1 MVEGQF
7 KTPAGHP
14 VTFAYREG
22 TNDWNTL
29 NASLNED
36 EYSLPRDLSGVALDI
51 GGYLGSVGIALAL
64 DNPAL
69 RVVIIEPV
77 PDNIILIGRNLEL
90 NGLTGRFNA
99 RVHLIGGAVG
109 RDGEEVRVR
118 YGFQGSESVEHHA
131 FVGNSTLAGDATY
144 QETSY
149 PAIGLRRLVNDWGPI
164 AYMKLDT
171 EGAEWAFLN
180 GPGLAYVQ
188 TIVGEAHAVDGHRG
202 LDIVALLE
210 PTHHVTT
217 YGDTDGTCEFRAVL
231 R

>member
-14 VTFAYREG
+14 CTFAYREG

-36 EYSLPRDLSGVALDI
+36 EYSLPHDLSGVALDI

-77 PDNIILIGRNLEL
+77 PDNIILIGRNIAL
-90 NGLTGRFNA
+90 NDVGG
-99 RVHLIGGAVG
+99 RVHLVGGAVG
-109 RDGEEVRVR
+109 DGAFVDIGYR
-118 YGFQGSESVEHHA
+118 YQGSDVLEHHA
-131 FVGNSTLAGDATY
+131 FVGNSSLADGLDVPHETVRYHTITLN
-144 QETSY
+144 E
-149 PAIGLRRLVNDWGPI
+149 LVKDWGPI

-171 EGAEWAFLN
+171 EGAEWAFLDPY
-180 GPGLAYVQ
+180 GDLDHVQ

-202 LDIVALLE
+202 LDIVGLLE

-217 YGDTDGTCEFRAVL
+217 YGDTDGTCEFKAVL
-231 R
+231 RA